1 MKGISKRYESGN
13 RKAIGLNQEII
24 NEIMAFQ
31 TLNITFTPYK
41 GHRDIKGNKG
51 GSTPRT

>member
-1 MKGISKRYESGN
+1 
-13 RKAIGLNQEII
+13 
-24 NEIMAFQ
+24 MAHQ